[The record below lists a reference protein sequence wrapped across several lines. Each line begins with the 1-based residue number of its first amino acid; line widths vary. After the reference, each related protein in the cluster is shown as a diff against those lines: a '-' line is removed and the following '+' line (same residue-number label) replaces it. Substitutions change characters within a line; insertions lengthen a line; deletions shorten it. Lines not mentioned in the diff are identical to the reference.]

1 MNEWIIKK
9 DSNCFI
15 KIPPIIELSLEA
27 EIDILLAYKEAFKVG
42 NVEISGIGHVK
53 QTDDVFYIS
62 DIIIPKQIC
71 SREHTTW
78 LGEEAHRLDEELVRS
93 GKNPAE
99 YNFWWHSHVE
109 GTAWFSSI
117 DDGMILRHLHTLMD
131 AAHLKYL
138 ASDFVGK
145 DLPDET
151 IAGPF
156 ISLVGNIFRDMSTRI
171 DFLHRIGNTHRQY
184 TFVEK
189 PKRHMQSLPE
199 EEVEAIAWARY
210 PRIQKIL
217 QENLRIRRK

>member
-1 MNEWIIKK
+1 MNKWIIKEGSK
-9 DSNCFI
+9 RFI
-15 KIPPIIELSLEA
+15 EIPPPIELSLEA
-27 EIDILLAYKEAFKVG
+27 EIDILLAYKRAFKMG

-53 QTDDVFYIS
+53 ATKDAFYIS
-62 DIIIPKQIC
+62 DIIIPRQTC

-78 LGEEAHRLDEELVRS
+78 LGEEARRMDEDLERA
-93 GKNPAE
+93 GKDPSE

-117 DDGMILRHLHTLMD
+117 DDGMIERHLHTLMD
-131 AAHLKYL
+131 VEHLKYL

-156 ISLVGNIFRDMSTRI
+156 ISLVGNVFGDMSTRI
-171 DFLHRIGNTHRQY
+171 DFLHRIGDKRRQY

-199 EEVEAIAWARY
+199 QEKESIAWGRY
-210 PRIQKIL
+210 PRIKEL
-217 QENLRIRRK
+217 LDKNLRIRRK